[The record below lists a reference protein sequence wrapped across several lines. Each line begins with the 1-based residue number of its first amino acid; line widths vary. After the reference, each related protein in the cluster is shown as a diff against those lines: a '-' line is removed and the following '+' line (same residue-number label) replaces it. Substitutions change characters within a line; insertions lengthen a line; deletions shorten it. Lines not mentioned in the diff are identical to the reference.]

1 MKLPRLISDGMILQR
16 NAAVKIWGWAEAGA
30 EVTVRFVGKAC
41 SAVAGSDGRWM
52 IVLDPMQAGGPYSM
66 EISAGE
72 QITVKDILVGEVWVC
87 SGQSNMTI
95 PIYRTLDLFEEEV
108 SQINN
113 NEIRQF
119 WVPQKCDFNTCCED
133 MDGGGW
139 VGAVPANIMNFGA
152 LGYFFAAALQKKYKV
167 PVGLI
172 NASIGG
178 TPIEAWMSRES
189 LQGFPVH
196 LNELEKYKD
205 DSLVERVIRNDA
217 ESSAAWFAEL
227 ERLDKGLGRHGL
239 PWYSDETD
247 VSDWKSMN
255 LPACLADDGLRD
267 FCGSIWFRKEI
278 EIPEELA
285 GMPARIRM
293 GTIVDSDTTYVNGT
307 VAGAIT
313 YRYPPRKYDMPAGML
328 KSGRNVVTV
337 KVISNGGEGG
347 FIKDKPYRLEV
358 GGRVISLVGEWKYKV
373 GATADQPLPV
383 TTFVH
388 YKPTG
393 LYNGMI
399 YPLVNYGIK
408 GFLWYQGESN
418 TSKPGE
424 YGLLFEKLV
433 TGWRKVWNQ
442 GCLPFLYVQ
451 LPNLQKPDIKPGQSE
466 WAEFREAQK
475 SGLSIPGTAMAVVY
489 DAGEWNDLHP
499 MDKKTVGERLA
510 LAARGLAYGEDIN
523 YSGPVF
529 KGMKIEGNRAVI
541 SFSNTGK
548 GLVAKDGGSL
558 KHFAVAGRDL
568 KFVWAD
574 AKIEGDKVA
583 VWSNSIA
590 EPAAV
595 RYAWADNPEGANLYN
610 AEGLPAAS
618 FRTA

>member
-1 MKLPRLISDGMILQR
+1 MISDGMILQR
-16 NAAVKIWGWAEAGA
+16 NAAVKIWGWAEAGD
-30 EVTVRFVGKAC
+30 EVTVRFAGKAC
-41 SAVAGSDGRWM
+41 SAVTGPDGRWM
-52 IVLDPMQAGGPYSM
+52 VVLDPMQAGGPYSM

-72 QITVKDILVGEVWVC
+72 QITVRDILVGEVWVC

-108 SQINN
+108 SHINN

-119 WVPQKCDFNTCCED
+119 WVPQKYDFNVCRED

-152 LGYFFAAALQKKYKV
+152 VGYFFAAALQKKYKV

-178 TPIEAWMSRES
+178 TPIEAWMNRES

-196 LNELEKYKD
+196 LNELEKYKN
-205 DSLVERVIRNDA
+205 DSFVDKVIKNDTEA
-217 ESSAAWFAEL
+217 SSTWFSEL
-227 ERLDKGLGRHGL
+227 DRLDKGLGRDGL

-247 VSDWKSMN
+247 ASDWKSMK
-255 LPACLADDGLRD
+255 LPACLADEGFRD

-278 EIPEELA
+278 EIPAELA

-293 GTIVDSDTTYVNGT
+293 GTIVDSDTTYVNGA

-313 YRYPPRKYDMPAGML
+313 YRYPPRKYDMPSGML
-328 KSGRNVVTV
+328 KAGRNVVTV
-337 KVISNGGEGG
+337 RVISNGGEGE
-347 FIKDKPYRLEV
+347 FVKDKPYRLEI
-358 GGRVISLVGEWKYKV
+358 GGKVISLEGEWKYKV
-373 GATADQPLPV
+373 GATAEHPLPG
-383 TTFVH
+383 TTFIH

-399 YPLVNYGIK
+399 YPLINYGVK

-418 TSKPGE
+418 TSRPAE
-424 YGLLFEKLV
+424 YRQLFEKLV

-451 LPNLQKPDIKPGQSE
+451 LPNLQKADIEPGQSE
-466 WAEFREAQK
+466 WAEFREAQQ
-475 SGLSIPGTAMAVVY
+475 SGLSIPGTAMAVLH

-510 LAARGLAYGEDIN
+510 LAARGLAYREDIT

-529 KGMKIEGNRAVI
+529 KDMRIEGNRAVI

-548 GLVAKDGGSL
+548 GLVAKGESL
-558 KHFAVAGRDL
+558 KHFAVAGRDM
-568 KFVWAD
+568 KFVWAE
-574 AKIEGDKVA
+574 ARIEGNKVA
-583 VWSNSIA
+583 VWSDSVA

-618 FRTA
+618 FRTE